1 MKKLLLLTFSFLTLN
16 LLGQS
21 TLFKVITSQGDV
33 KVTTNGASTKISS
46 GQRLNSGSKIKVG
59 FNSYLGLIHI
69 SGSTMEVKHSGEYQ
83 VTDLAKKF
91 STEQSSFT
99 GKYADYVVSK
109 MTSSDENAKSYN
121 YTGAVKRDIAGA
133 KEIVL
138 WAPSESTENV
148 VNLLQTVPV
157 EINWGKVEGINSYVV
172 RIISFDESQI
182 LLTKTTTENSL
193 KLDLS
198 KVQPSTDIPYFIE
211 VSAKDNG
218 QKVIH
223 SKKPFFLLDK
233 ESSNAI
239 SQNLNKVRSNLDT
252 ETALGNLILASFY
265 EENGF
270 TMYAI
275 SSYQKAVDLE
285 PNVTEYKEMRN
296 IYFNNHQVL
305 FTE

>member
-33 KVTTNGASTKISS
+33 QVTTNGASTKISS

-69 SGSTMEVKHSGEYQ
+69 SGSTMEVKQSGEYE

-157 EINWGKVEGINSYVV
+157 QINWGQVEGIDSYVV

-182 LLTKTTTENSL
+182 LLTKSTTENTL

-223 SKKPFFLLDK
+223 SKKPFFLLDE

-239 SQNLNKVRSNLDT
+239 SQNLNKVKSNLDT

-275 SSYQKAVDLE
+275 SSYQKAVVLE

>member
-1 MKKLLLLTFSFLTLN
+1 
-16 LLGQS
+16 
-21 TLFKVITSQGDV
+21 
-33 KVTTNGASTKISS
+33 
-46 GQRLNSGSKIKVG
+46 
-59 FNSYLGLIHI
+59 
-69 SGSTMEVKHSGEYQ
+69 
-83 VTDLAKKF
+83 
-91 STEQSSFT
+91 
-99 GKYADYVVSK
+99 

>member
-33 KVTTNGASTKISS
+33 QVTTNGASTKISS

-69 SGSTMEVKHSGEYQ
+69 SGSTMEVKQSGEYE

-157 EINWGKVEGINSYVV
+157 QINWGKVEGIDSYVV

-182 LLTKTTTENSL
+182 LLTKSTTENTL

-223 SKKPFFLLDK
+223 SKKPFFLLDE

-239 SQNLNKVRSNLDT
+239 SQNLNKVKSNLDT

-275 SSYQKAVDLE
+275 SSYQKAVVLE

-305 FTE
+305 FKE